1 MNMRQLFTI
10 FALLITLFGTTQMS
24 VAAALPMEHMSS
36 DMHSMVEM
44 DGGMEKSVNCADQPG
59 CELQS
64 SCGGHLCSVISSVT
78 SMKIAYI
85 PFNISIFKASLTT
98 IYFIQKDRPPQP
110 LMS

>member
-1 MNMRQLFTI
+1 MKRFFTI
-10 FALLITLFGTTQMS
+10 FALLMTLFGTTQMS

-44 DGGMEKSVNCADQPG
+44 GGDMHSAVDCADQPG

-64 SCGGHLCSVISSVT
+64 SCGGHLCSAISSVT
-78 SMKIAYI
+78 SLDIAY
-85 PFNISIFKASLTT
+85 PPYTKTLYKATLMSLYIT
-98 IYFIQKDRPPQP
+98 QKDRPPQV

>member
-1 MNMRQLFTI
+1 MRQFFTI

-64 SCGGHLCSVISSVT
+64 SCGGHLCSVISNVT
-78 SMKIAYI
+78 SMEIAYS
-85 PFNISIFKASLTT
+85 PFDISIFKASLASL
-98 IYFIQKDRPPQP
+98 YLNQKDRPPQP